1 VPRLGFACDLA
12 GSREPLKSS
21 QAEGWRVTG
30 SQSSSG
36 VQDGFEGSF
45 PPRDSVCQGR
55 VQCIFRAGSLVSR

>member
-1 VPRLGFACDLA
+1 MPRLGFSCDLA

-36 VQDGFEGSF
+36 VQDGFEVE
-45 PPRDSVCQGR
+45 R
-55 VQCIFRAGSLVSR
+55 LSRNSIIY